1 MPTEPALDTAAPTR
15 WLPYIAVAGAGAWLL
30 YLLAPIL
37 TPFLLAAAIAYLFD
51 PLVDSLERRKLG
63 KYRIRRTASTLL
75 VLFGLI
81 LLFALLALILAPLVQ
96 AETRLLMQQIPKVIE
111 WGGQT
116 LMPWLSATFGIDLM
130 RDQEQVL
137 TWMKAHVAE
146 LSQLTRYLPQLTDGG
161 LAVLGFIANLLL
173 VPVVLFYMLRDWDR
187 IIAHLTDW
195 IPERL
200 KPKTLAIAREID
212 SVLSEFVRGQAL
224 VILVMCLFYS
234 VALWMAG
241 LDYALAVGLIS
252 GILVFVPYLGVV
264 VGVLLGTLAGFSQFG
279 SVAGLLPI
287 WGVFLIGQLLEGMA
301 VTPWLVGERV
311 GLHPVAVIF
320 ALMAFGQLFG
330 FVGILVA
337 IPAAAALLVALRHLK
352 TQLD

>member
-1 MPTEPALDTAAPTR
+1 MPTEPAPGNTAPSR
-15 WLPYIAVAGAGAWLL
+15 WLPYIAVAAAGAWLI
-30 YLLAPIL
+30 YLLTPIL
-37 TPFLLAAAIAYLFD
+37 TPFLLAAAMAYLFD
-51 PLVDSLERRKLG
+51 PLVDRLEQRRIG
-63 KYRIRRTASTLL
+63 KYRIKRTAGTLI
-75 VLFGLI
+75 VLFGL
-81 LLFALLALILAPLVQ
+81 LLIFTLLALILAPLVQ

-130 RDQEQVL
+130 RDQQLVL
-137 TWMKAHVAE
+137 AWVKEHIAE
-146 LSQLTRYLPQLTDGG
+146 LSQLTRYLPHLTDGG
-161 LAVLGFIANLLL
+161 LALLGLIANLLL
-173 VPVVLFYMLRDWDR
+173 VPVVLFYLLRDWDR
-187 IIAHLTDW
+187 IITHLADW

-200 KPKTLAIAREID
+200 KPKTIAIAREID
-212 SVLSEFVRGQAL
+212 SVLSEFARGQVL
-224 VILVMCLFYS
+224 VILVMCVFYS
-234 VALWMAG
+234 VALWLAG
-241 LDYALAVGLIS
+241 LNYALAVGLIS

-279 SVAGLLPI
+279 NLAGLLPI

-337 IPAAAALLVALRHLK
+337 IPAAAASLVALRHLK
-352 TQLD
+352 VQLD